1 MSRAQEQAVADT
13 ASGQNKTFNTNA
25 QNAFTGADTSLTTQQ
40 GDVNQYQ
47 DQLSKF
53 AAANPYGAGGA
64 FQTATNTATAGTADA
79 GAQAAAQAAQAA
91 AVRTGQ
97 NASGGVAEGVKAS
110 QQGTR
115 DLMTEQAKLNADR
128 ITQGAGYGAKVLQAS
143 EVPATL
149 QGAITGERGKLAST
163 EADAGNQ
170 ALGVDQK
177 ASEDPSFWDT
187 FGEAAGS
194 SAGKA
199 AGTMAAGAVGGLLL
213 CWVAAELYGGW
224 MEPRAVL
231 VRTYLRDVLHKKW
244 YGWPLV
250 ELYVLV
256 GEKTAAAIRKF
267 PFLRRIFLPIFNLA
281 LAKARKESNGR

>member
-128 ITQGAGYGAKVLQAS
+128 ISQGADYGAKVLQATA
-143 EVPATL
+143 VPATL
-149 QGAITGERGKLAST
+149 QNAISGQQGELAKT
-163 EADAGNQ
+163 EGSLSAEDLAAQ
-170 ALGVDQK
+170 QK
-177 ASEDPSFWDT
+177 AGEDPSFTDT
-187 FGEAAGS
+187 LGSAFAASLGKFAGGS
-194 SAGKA
+194 K
-199 AGTMAAGAVGGLLL
+199 
-213 CWVAAELYGGW
+213 
-224 MEPRAVL
+224 
-231 VRTYLRDVLHKKW
+231 
-244 YGWPLV
+244 
-250 ELYVLV
+250 
-256 GEKTAAAIRKF
+256 
-267 PFLRRIFLPIFNLA
+267 
-281 LAKARKESNGR
+281 